1 VPPTVVVAFVEQAEE
16 GTCEAPT
23 EGIVRPG
30 TVATSQTEVAGVV
43 AMSQEKMVQRVSPP
57 TQMEEGASKTS
68 AENVEVD

>member
-1 VPPTVVVAFVEQAEE
+1 VEQAEE

-30 TVATSQTEVAGVV
+30 TVATSQTEVAASRADAPWPGVV

-57 TQMEEGASKTS
+57 TRMEEGASKTS